1 MRFPSVV
8 ICVLLL
14 SILAVDGPVEAG
26 EKGGRK
32 LFAGTLSEP
41 SDARQRV
48 CIPDWFRSPPK
59 DGFVG
64 VSKLC
69 PSIQAAREQALDS
82 AIAQILQAMG
92 AEYRFFHE
100 SALSGSA
107 DSSRYHLR
115 EFMTFAGRWF
125 IHSVQQNIRKL
136 DIQQIQGGY
145 ICFLL
150 VEACPEKLE
159 ELRRLTIGPK
169 PGARVVK
176 SATEGVLVEVR
187 ENNGVQVT
195 FTDYEVE
202 ITTNN
207 HRAGVITMFLWKVP
221 ESRTVKAG
229 GTLPQKVT
237 VKESS
242 ARITLPNP
250 APPKSLGSFFLGSR
264 HSSRLFLRGHDEI
277 GRPVSVPVSGF

>member
-1 MRFPSVV
+1 MRFPGGV

-14 SILAVDGPVEAG
+14 SILATDGPVEAG
-26 EKGGRK
+26 DTWKRPV
-32 LFAGTLSEP
+32 FTVTLAEP
-41 SDARQRV
+41 PDARQRV
-48 CIPDWFRSPPK
+48 VIPDWFKSPPK

-69 PSIQAAREQALDS
+69 PSIQAAREQALES

-92 AEYRFFHE
+92 AEYRFSHE
-100 SALSGSA
+100 SMLSGRA
-107 DSSRYHLR
+107 QSSKYHLR
-115 EFMTFAGRWF
+115 ETMTFAGRWF

-136 DIQQIQGGY
+136 DIQEIQGGY

-150 VEACPEKLE
+150 VEAGPEKLE
-159 ELRRLTIGPK
+159 ELRRVTIGPK
-169 PGARVVK
+169 PGARVVE
-176 SATEGVLVEVR
+176 ADGRTVLVEVR

-195 FTDYEVE
+195 LTDYEIE

-207 HRAGVITMFLWKVP
+207 HRAGLITMFLWKVP
-221 ESRTVKAG
+221 EAQTVKAG
-229 GTLPQKVT
+229 GTLPQKVSL
-237 VKESS
+237 KESS
-242 ARITLPNP
+242 ARITLANP

-264 HSSRLFLRGHDEI
+264 HSIRLFLRGHDEI